1 MINFSI
7 KELNAFAVIG
17 QEVELTNYQK
27 KNIQIST
34 QFWRKFNS
42 SLKKAYLSQSGNW
55 VKYAFMERRNGKLYY
70 FCSIPQRTITPEGFL
85 YKEIPSYKYLVVEH
99 IGAMGK
105 IYETYRKEISSYMQ
119 YAKSERLKSDERQIQ
134 KYILK
139 EQFKEKCL
147 LECPNEDELCNI
159 VLDLCY
165 SKSKYSKQFAW
176 DICGEVFIQNLLRRK
191 NYKISYPTLD
201 DNGNI
206 EYLGM
211 KFSMKETEIK
221 VNVDL
226 EDNECQLY

>member
-105 IYETYRKEISSYMQ
+105 IYETYRKIYQEIIPNTPYTPI
-119 YAKSERLKSDERQIQ
+119 KNIILTLKNMITVSIGIEIIQ
-134 KYILK
+134 LLK
-139 EQFKEKCL
+139 FGYLFKIRSNSISIHTKQL
-147 LECPNEDELCNI
+147 
-159 VLDLCY
+159 VLGLTA
-165 SKSKYSKQFAW
+165 F
-176 DICGEVFIQNLLRRK
+176 
-191 NYKISYPTLD
+191 
-201 DNGNI
+201 
-206 EYLGM
+206 
-211 KFSMKETEIK
+211 
-221 VNVDL
+221 
-226 EDNECQLY
+226 